1 VKVPVVSVSAALAPP
16 LLTVRIRMSSA
27 AVVGSV
33 IVQVVV
39 EVVGVEVVLLTHAGD
54 AIGAYSS
61 QTK

>member
-1 VKVPVVSVSAALAPP
+1 V
-16 LLTVRIRMSSA
+16 T
-27 AVVGSV
+27 
-33 IVQVVV
+33 VQVVV